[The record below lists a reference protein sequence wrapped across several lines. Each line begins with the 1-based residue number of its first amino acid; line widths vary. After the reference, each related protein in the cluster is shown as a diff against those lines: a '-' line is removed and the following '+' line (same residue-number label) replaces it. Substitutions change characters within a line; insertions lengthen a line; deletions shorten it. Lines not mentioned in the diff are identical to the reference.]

1 MLSLSTSFLNFQLH
15 LPKIAIVLISFLHLT
30 FFSLH
35 TEKKYTL
42 WKLLFRATV
51 NLNLLNHVFDMI
63 AYRVPK
69 SSICLSY
76 VYVYVLMCSRVTC
89 LLAFVLLCL
98 GRSPASVLVCLSCL
112 SCLYI
117 YILMVQRLFHSYFLH
132 LYFTCIESEEF
143 LIKVW

>member
-15 LPKIAIVLISFLHLT
+15 LQKIAIVLISFLHPT

-35 TEKKYTL
+35 AEKKYTL
-42 WKLLFRATV
+42 WKLLFRARV
-51 NLNLLNHVFDMI
+51 NLNLLNHVFDVI

-132 LYFTCIESEEF
+132 LYFTYIESEEF